1 LDDSQSLDVT
11 DVRNRKAG
19 IGPGPK
25 HWVTL
30 QRRPGLIAGLKND
43 ALRGGN
49 RNAEECA
56 RVVLTGRND
65 SLAG

>member
-1 LDDSQSLDVT
+1 
-11 DVRNRKAG
+11 
-19 IGPGPK
+19 
-25 HWVTL
+25 VTL
-30 QRRPGLIAGLKND
+30 QTRPGLIAGLKND